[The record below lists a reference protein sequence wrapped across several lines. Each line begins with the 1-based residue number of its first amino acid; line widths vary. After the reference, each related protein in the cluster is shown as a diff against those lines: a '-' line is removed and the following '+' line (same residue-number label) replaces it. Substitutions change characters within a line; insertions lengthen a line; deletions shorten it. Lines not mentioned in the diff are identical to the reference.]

1 MAKSRL
7 LKVLTY
13 FVVVPLAVVLG
24 IVTIVKTD
32 SVSKHVA
39 DNNVLLSTY
48 NAKALQN
55 KPSSLRL
62 DSNGSENSSVV
73 TNAKQLKSLFTEMT
87 TWKSGSE
94 YTKHRNDFKSK
105 VTGDDFYKK
114 LYVEDKDATGNS
126 MIDSLGVKSKTDNV
140 LVYQISSN
148 QYRIIFGA
156 YGYKQV
162 SDLQNVDDLDK
173 KSYSVVVTGSTNH
186 WNVTR
191 IDEGFSER

>member
-94 YTKHRNDFKSK
+94 YTKHRNDFKTK
-105 VTGDDFYKK
+105 VAGDDFYKK

-140 LVYQISSN
+140 LVYQINSN